1 MSQKATSTVK
11 INKCNK
17 TANINFITFSLKQ
30 VVTTT
35 RGLHHTT
42 KTAEIKRCYYLG
54 ARWHYGDVLPK

>member
-54 ARWHYGDVLPK
+54 AR